1 MKKQFILGIIGGF
14 LGLATA
20 VFVIMS
26 ASSSNDMVLS
36 GVQAA
41 LFSSL
46 GLMGAAIA
54 KKETKFAGYML
65 ITSAVFI
72 TLTVPIANTLSFLYL
87 YLPTVACL
95 GIAGTLCFMEPEA
108 DDRESAEL

>member
-1 MKKQFILGIIGGF
+1 MKKQFVIGLLGGF

-20 VFVIMS
+20 LFVILS
-26 ASSSNDMVLS
+26 ASSNEMTLS

-65 ITSAVFI
+65 ICSAVFI
-72 TLTVPIANTLSFLYL
+72 TLTVPIANTLSLLYL
-87 YLPTVACL
+87 YLPTVICL
-95 GIAGTLCFMEPEA
+95 GLAGTLCFMEPEDKEGA
-108 DDRESAEL
+108 TLE

>member
-20 VFVIMS
+20 LFVILS
-26 ASSSNDMVLS
+26 ASSNEMILS

-87 YLPTVACL
+87 YLPTVICL
-95 GIAGTLCFMEPEA
+95 GVAGTLCFMEPDA
-108 DDRESAEL
+108 RSRESGDL

>member
-20 VFVIMS
+20 VFVITS
-26 ASSSNDMVLS
+26 SSSNDMVLS

-87 YLPTVACL
+87 YLPAVACL
-95 GIAGTLCFMEPEA
+95 GIAGTLCFMEPDANE
-108 DDRESAEL
+108 RESAEL